1 MYISMSLSMRSY
13 SLVLVLLLSVTKE
26 GISALFSGNNNNK
39 QQPNILFF
47 LADDVGWR

>member
-1 MYISMSLSMRSY
+1 MSLSMRSY
-13 SLVLVLLLSVTKE
+13 SLILVLLLGVTNE
-26 GISALFSGNNNNK
+26 RISALFGGNNNK